1 MKALIV
7 EDEPRAQRALENL
20 LKANFPEVEVIGRA
34 ASVKETVDWLAGNR
48 PDVIFMDVELADGTC
63 FDIFAQTSVDAQV
76 VMTTAYDN
84 YAVKAFEVNSV
95 DYLLK
100 PVDVEELKRAVSR
113 VEKRLGAGGPR
124 IDFDAVREAIRPRE
138 KFLIRLNDRI
148 VPVSVRDIAY
158 FYSEAKST
166 FIVTRDGKNYVL
178 DDSLDAIEA
187 GLDPKAF
194 FRISRGAII
203 AENVIDSASK
213 LLGGRLR
220 LTLANGIPTATD
232 LTVSRARAGRTPWRS
247 RTQGSKNGLLRAVVQ
262 HMPHRK
268 VGYVAF
274 GHVQWRFCYRTLG
287 LKVYKPC
294 RKTDIARL
302 AIVIA

>member
-7 EDEPRAQRALENL
+7 EDEPRARRVLENL
-20 LKANFPEVEVIGRA
+20 LRTHFPEVEIVGLSS
-34 ASVKETVDWLAGNR
+34 SVKETVAWLAENR
-48 PDVIFMDVELADGTC
+48 TDVIFMDVELSDGNC
-63 FDIFAQTSVDAQV
+63 FDIFAAAKVDAQV
-76 VMTTAYDN
+76 VMITAYDN

-100 PVDVEELKRAVSR
+100 PVDIEELKRAVSR
-113 VEKRLGAGGPR
+113 VAQRMAAGGPR
-124 IDFDAVREAIRPRE
+124 IDFDAVRDAFRPRE

-178 DDSLDAIEA
+178 DDSLDAIES

-220 LTLANGIPTATD
+220 LTLAPGIPAATD
-232 LTVSRARAGRTPWRS
+232 LTVSRARAD
-247 RTQGSKNGLLRAVVQ
+247 
-262 HMPHRK
+262 
-268 VGYVAF
+268 AF
-274 GHVQWRFCYRTLG
+274 LEWLEG
-287 LKVYKPC
+287 
-294 RKTDIARL
+294 
-302 AIVIA
+302 

>member
-20 LKANFPEVEVIGRA
+20 LKANFPEVEVVGRT

-148 VPVSVRDIAY
+148 VPAS
-158 FYSEAKST
+158 
-166 FIVTRDGKNYVL
+166 
-178 DDSLDAIEA
+178 
-187 GLDPKAF
+187 
-194 FRISRGAII
+194 RISIRKRRAPSSSPATARTTCWTIRWTPSRP
-203 AENVIDSASK
+203 AWTRRPSSASPAAPSSRK
-213 LLGGRLR
+213 
-220 LTLANGIPTATD
+220 TSSTAPP
-232 LTVSRARAGRTPWRS
+232 SSSAAASASPWRTAS
-247 RTQGSKNGLLRAVVQ
+247 PPPRTSPSPA
-262 HMPHRK
+262 P
-268 VGYVAF
+268 AP
-274 GHVQWRFCYRTLG
+274 TLS
-287 LKVYKPC
+287 
-294 RKTDIARL
+294 
-302 AIVIA
+302 

>member
-7 EDEPRAQRALENL
+7 EDEPRAQKALENL
-20 LKANFPEVEVIGRA
+20 LRTSFPQVDVVGLT
-34 ASVKETVDWLAGNR
+34 ASVKDTVAWLADHK

-63 FDIFAQTSVDAQV
+63 FDIFAQTPVHAQV

-100 PVDVEELKRAVSR
+100 PLDVEELRRAVDR
-113 VEKRLGAGGPR
+113 VAARMAGGAPR
-124 IDFDAVREAIRPRE
+124 IDFDAVREAFRPRE

-158 FYSEAKST
+158 FYSEAKNSY
-166 FIVTRDGKNYVL
+166 IVTRDGKSYVL
-178 DDSLDAIEA
+178 DDSLDSLETC
-187 GLDPKAF
+187 LDPKAF

-220 LTLANGIPTATD
+220 LTLVPGIPAHTD
-232 LTVSRARAGRTPWRS
+232 LTVSRARAD
-247 RTQGSKNGLLRAVVQ
+247 
-262 HMPHRK
+262 
-268 VGYVAF
+268 AF
-274 GHVQWRFCYRTLG
+274 LDWLEG
-287 LKVYKPC
+287 
-294 RKTDIARL
+294 
-302 AIVIA
+302 

>member
-20 LKANFPEVEVIGRA
+20 LKANFPDVEVVGRT

-100 PVDVEELKRAVSR
+100 PVDVEELKRAVAR
-113 VEKRLGAGGPR
+113 VAQRLAAGGPH

-148 VPVSVRDIAY
+148 V
-158 FYSEAKST
+158 
-166 FIVTRDGKNYVL
+166 
-178 DDSLDAIEA
+178 
-187 GLDPKAF
+187 
-194 FRISRGAII
+194 
-203 AENVIDSASK
+203 ASK

-220 LTLANGIPTATD
+220 LTLANGIPAATD
-232 LTVSRARAGRTPWRS
+232 LTVSRARAD
-247 RTQGSKNGLLRAVVQ
+247 
-262 HMPHRK
+262 
-268 VGYVAF
+268 AF
-274 GHVQWRFCYRTLG
+274 LEWLEG
-287 LKVYKPC
+287 
-294 RKTDIARL
+294 
-302 AIVIA
+302 

>member
-20 LKANFPEVEVIGRA
+20 LKANFPEVEVVGRT
-34 ASVKETVDWLAGNR
+34 ASVKETLDWLADNR

-63 FDIFAQTSVDAQV
+63 FDIFAQTSVEAQV

-84 YAVKAFEVNSV
+84 YAVKAFQVNSV

-100 PVDVEELKRAVSR
+100 PIEVEDLRRAVNR
-113 VEKRLGAGGPR
+113 VSERLASGGG
-124 IDFDAVREAIRPRE
+124 IDFTKVLDAFRQAQKSEESAGLPGAHPAGRPRE

-148 VPVSVRDIAY
+148 VPVSVHEVAY
-158 FYSEAKST
+158 FYSEAKNS
-166 FIVTRDGKNYVL
+166 FIVTRDGKTYVL

-232 LTVSRARAGRTPWRS
+232 LTVSRARAD
-247 RTQGSKNGLLRAVVQ
+247 
-262 HMPHRK
+262 
-268 VGYVAF
+268 AF
-274 GHVQWRFCYRTLG
+274 LEWLEG
-287 LKVYKPC
+287 
-294 RKTDIARL
+294 
-302 AIVIA
+302 

>member
-20 LKANFPEVEVIGRA
+20 LKANFPDVEVIGRT
-34 ASVKETVDWLAGNR
+34 ASVKETLDWLAEHH
-48 PDVIFMDVELADGTC
+48 PEVIFMDVELADGTC
-63 FDIFAQTSVDAQV
+63 FDIFAQTPVQAQV
-76 VMTTAYDN
+76 IMTTAYDN

-100 PVDVEELKRAVSR
+100 PVALEDLKRAVSR
-113 VEKRLGAGGPR
+113 VEQRMAAGAPV
-124 IDFDAVREAIRPRE
+124 IDFAKVSENFRPRE

-158 FYSEAKST
+158 FYSETKST
-166 FIVTRDGKNYVL
+166 YIVTRDGKNYVL
-178 DDSLDAIEA
+178 DDSLDAIES

-220 LTLANGIPTATD
+220 LTLAHGIPTATD
-232 LTVSRARAGRTPWRS
+232 LTVSRARAD
-247 RTQGSKNGLLRAVVQ
+247 
-262 HMPHRK
+262 
-268 VGYVAF
+268 AF
-274 GHVQWRFCYRTLG
+274 LEWLEG
-287 LKVYKPC
+287 
-294 RKTDIARL
+294 
-302 AIVIA
+302 

>member
-1 MKALIV
+1 MTQTHMKALIV

-20 LKANFPEVEVIGRA
+20 LKANFPDVEVVGRT

-100 PVDVEELKRAVSR
+100 PVDVEELKRAVAR
-113 VEKRLGAGGPR
+113 VAQRLAAGRPH

-232 LTVSRARAGRTPWRS
+232 LTVSRARAD
-247 RTQGSKNGLLRAVVQ
+247 
-262 HMPHRK
+262 
-268 VGYVAF
+268 AF
-274 GHVQWRFCYRTLG
+274 LEWLEG
-287 LKVYKPC
+287 
-294 RKTDIARL
+294 
-302 AIVIA
+302 

>member
-20 LKANFPEVEVIGRA
+20 LKANFPEVEVIGRT

-84 YAVKAFEVNSV
+84 YAVKA
-95 DYLLK
+95 
-100 PVDVEELKRAVSR
+100 R

-220 LTLANGIPTATD
+220 LTLANGIPAATD
-232 LTVSRARAGRTPWRS
+232 LTVSRARAD
-247 RTQGSKNGLLRAVVQ
+247 
-262 HMPHRK
+262 
-268 VGYVAF
+268 AF
-274 GHVQWRFCYRTLG
+274 LEWLEG
-287 LKVYKPC
+287 
-294 RKTDIARL
+294 
-302 AIVIA
+302 

>member
-20 LKANFPEVEVIGRA
+20 LKANFPEVEVIGRT
-34 ASVKETVDWLAGNR
+34 ASVKETVDWLAGNQ

-63 FDIFAQTSVDAQV
+63 FDIFAQTPVNAQV

-100 PVDVEELKRAVSR
+100 PVDIEDLRRAVSR
-113 VEKRLGAGGPR
+113 VSQRITTGGPH
-124 IDFDAVREAIRPRE
+124 IDFDAVREAFRPRE

-187 GLDPKAF
+187 GSSTAPPNSSVAAYGSRWRTAF
-194 FRISRGAII
+194 PPPRTSPSPAP
-203 AENVIDSASK
+203 AP
-213 LLGGRLR
+213 
-220 LTLANGIPTATD
+220 TL
-232 LTVSRARAGRTPWRS
+232 S
-247 RTQGSKNGLLRAVVQ
+247 
-262 HMPHRK
+262 
-268 VGYVAF
+268 
-274 GHVQWRFCYRTLG
+274 
-287 LKVYKPC
+287 
-294 RKTDIARL
+294 
-302 AIVIA
+302 

>member
-20 LKANFPEVEVIGRA
+20 LKANFPEVEVIGRT

-63 FDIFAQTSVDAQV
+63 FDIFAQTPVDAQV

-158 FYSEAKST
+158 F
-166 FIVTRDGKNYVL
+166 
-178 DDSLDAIEA
+178 
-187 GLDPKAF
+187 
-194 FRISRGAII
+194 RISRGAII

-220 LTLANGIPTATD
+220 LTLANGIPAATD
-232 LTVSRARAGRTPWRS
+232 LTVSRARAD
-247 RTQGSKNGLLRAVVQ
+247 
-262 HMPHRK
+262 
-268 VGYVAF
+268 AF
-274 GHVQWRFCYRTLG
+274 LEWLEG
-287 LKVYKPC
+287 
-294 RKTDIARL
+294 
-302 AIVIA
+302 

>member
-20 LKANFPEVEVIGRA
+20 LKANFPDVEVIGRT

-63 FDIFAQTSVDAQV
+63 FDIFAQTPVDAQV

-124 IDFDAVREAIRPRE
+124 IDF
-138 KFLIRLNDRI
+138 LNDRI

-220 LTLANGIPTATD
+220 LTLANGIPSATD
-232 LTVSRARAGRTPWRS
+232 LTVSRARAD
-247 RTQGSKNGLLRAVVQ
+247 
-262 HMPHRK
+262 
-268 VGYVAF
+268 AF
-274 GHVQWRFCYRTLG
+274 
-287 LKVYKPC
+287 
-294 RKTDIARL
+294 L
-302 AIVIA
+302 AWLEG

>member
-20 LKANFPEVEVIGRA
+20 LKANFPDVEVIGRT
-34 ASVKETVDWLAGNR
+34 ASVKETLDWLAEHH
-48 PDVIFMDVELADGTC
+48 PEVIFMDVELADGTC
-63 FDIFAQTSVDAQV
+63 FDIFAQVPVEAQV

-100 PVDVEELKRAVSR
+100 PVDVEELRRAVSR
-113 VEKRLGAGGPR
+113 VEQRLAAGAPV
-124 IDFDAVREAIRPRE
+124 IDFAKVSESFRPRE

-158 FYSEAKST
+158 FYSEAKNSY
-166 FIVTRDGKNYVL
+166 IVTRDGKNYVL
-178 DDSLDAIEA
+178 DDSLDAIET
-187 GLDPKAF
+187 GLDSKAF

-203 AENVIDSASK
+203 AENVIESASK

-220 LTLANGIPTATD
+220 LTLLHGIPSATD
-232 LTVSRARAGRTPWRS
+232 LTVSRARAD
-247 RTQGSKNGLLRAVVQ
+247 
-262 HMPHRK
+262 
-268 VGYVAF
+268 AF
-274 GHVQWRFCYRTLG
+274 
-287 LKVYKPC
+287 
-294 RKTDIARL
+294 L
-302 AIVIA
+302 AWLEG

>member
-7 EDEPRAQRALENL
+7 EDEPRAQRQRALENL
-20 LKANFPEVEVIGRA
+20 LKANFPEVEVVGRT

-148 VPVSVRDIAY
+148 VPVSVRDVAY
-158 FYSEAKST
+158 F
-166 FIVTRDGKNYVL
+166 
-178 DDSLDAIEA
+178 
-187 GLDPKAF
+187 
-194 FRISRGAII
+194 
-203 AENVIDSASK
+203 
-213 LLGGRLR
+213 
-220 LTLANGIPTATD
+220 
-232 LTVSRARAGRTPWRS
+232 
-247 RTQGSKNGLLRAVVQ
+247 
-262 HMPHRK
+262 
-268 VGYVAF
+268 
-274 GHVQWRFCYRTLG
+274 
-287 LKVYKPC
+287 
-294 RKTDIARL
+294 
-302 AIVIA
+302 

>member
-1 MKALIV
+1 MTQTHMKALIV

-20 LKANFPEVEVIGRA
+20 LKANFPEVEVVGRT

-63 FDIFAQTSVDAQV
+63 FDIFAQVSVDAQV

-84 YAVKAFEVNSV
+84 YAVRAFEVNSV

-100 PVDVEELKRAVSR
+100 PVDIEDLRRAVSR
-113 VEKRLGAGGPR
+113 VEQRMTAGGPR
-124 IDFDAVREAIRPRE
+124 IDFDAVREAFRPRE
-138 KFLIRLNDRI
+138 KSLIRLNDRI

-158 FYSEAKST
+158 FYSEAKNSY
-166 FIVTRDGKNYVL
+166 IVTRDGKTYVM
-178 DDSLDAIEA
+178 DDSLDAIES

-220 LTLANGIPTATD
+220 LTLMHGIPTATD
-232 LTVSRARAGRTPWRS
+232 LTVSRARAD
-247 RTQGSKNGLLRAVVQ
+247 
-262 HMPHRK
+262 
-268 VGYVAF
+268 AF
-274 GHVQWRFCYRTLG
+274 LEWLEG
-287 LKVYKPC
+287 
-294 RKTDIARL
+294 
-302 AIVIA
+302 

>member
-48 PDVIFMDVELADGTC
+48 PDVIFMDVELADG
-63 FDIFAQTSVDAQV
+63 
-76 VMTTAYDN
+76 TTAYDN

-178 DDSLDAIEA
+178 DDSLDA
-187 GLDPKAF
+187 P
-194 FRISRGAII
+194 RPRR
-203 AENVIDSASK
+203 
-213 LLGGRLR
+213 RLPR
-220 LTLANGIPTATD
+220 
-232 LTVSRARAGRTPWRS
+232 VAGRIETKDS
-247 RTQGSKNGLLRAVVQ
+247 LR
-262 HMPHRK
+262 PH
-268 VGYVAF
+268 
-274 GHVQWRFCYRTLG
+274 
-287 LKVYKPC
+287 PC
-294 RKTDIARL
+294 ICGRWEAL
-302 AIVIA
+302 CH

>member
-1 MKALIV
+1 MTQTHMKALIV

-20 LKANFPEVEVIGRA
+20 LKANFPEVEVVGRT

-100 PVDVEELKRAVSR
+100 PVDIEELKRAVSR
-113 VEKRLGAGGPR
+113 VTLRMAAGGPR
-124 IDFDAVREAIRPRE
+124 IDFDAVRDAFRPRE

-148 VPVSVRDIAY
+148 VPVNVRDIAY

-166 FIVTRDGKNYVL
+166 FIVTRDGKTFVL
-178 DDSLDAIEA
+178 DDSLDAIET

-220 LTLANGIPTATD
+220 LTLAPGIPAATD
-232 LTVSRARAGRTPWRS
+232 LTVSRARAD
-247 RTQGSKNGLLRAVVQ
+247 
-262 HMPHRK
+262 
-268 VGYVAF
+268 AF
-274 GHVQWRFCYRTLG
+274 LEWLEG
-287 LKVYKPC
+287 
-294 RKTDIARL
+294 
-302 AIVIA
+302 